1 VSITTTT
8 TERRQSFADL
18 LASEWVKIRSV
29 RSTVFTLLITAVL
42 TIGIS
47 SLGAFAIAANWNHVP
62 VAQRLTFDPTSRSLS
77 GVLLGQLA
85 LGVLGILVF
94 TAEVATGAISATLT
108 AASSRTKVLLAKIV
122 MFAIVAIIV
131 AEIVSFAS
139 FFAGQALLSGTTP
152 TASLGGTNV
161 LRAVAGTGLYMAILA
176 LFALG
181 IGVIV
186 RHTAGAITT
195 FVGLVLVLPLLVTA
209 LPTSLS
215 NDINKFLPFTIGQ
228 TMMSV
233 HPQPDTFSAWA
244 GLGLLVIYTIIILA
258 IANWRL
264 TSRDA

>member
-1 VSITTTT
+1 MSITTTT
-8 TERRQSFADL
+8 DRRQSFGDL
-18 LASEWVKIRSV
+18 LSSEWVKIRSV
-29 RSTVFTLLITAVL
+29 RSTVITLLVTAVL

-47 SLGAFAIAANWNHVP
+47 SLGAFAIAANKHHVNLL
-62 VAQRLTFDPTSRSLS
+62 AFDPTSRSLS

-94 TAEVATGAISATLT
+94 TAEVATGTISATFT
-108 AASSRTKVLLAKIV
+108 AASSRSKVLLAKVV

-139 FFAGQALLSGTTP
+139 FFAGQAILSGATP

-161 LRAVAGTGLYMAILA
+161 LRAVAGTGVYMALLA

-181 IGVIV
+181 LGVIV

-195 FVGLVLVLPLLVTA
+195 FVAIVLVLPLLVTA

-215 NDINKFLPFTIGQ
+215 NDINKFLPFTIGR
-228 TMMSV
+228 TLMSV
-233 HPQPDTFSAWA
+233 HSQPNTFSAWA
-244 GLGLLVIYTIIILA
+244 GLGILAIYTVAIFL

>member
-1 VSITTTT
+1 MSIATTTD
-8 TERRQSFADL
+8 RRQSFGDL
-18 LASEWVKIRSV
+18 LSSEWIKIRSV
-29 RSTVFTLLITAVL
+29 RSTVFTLLVTAVL

-47 SLGAFAIAANWNHVP
+47 SLGAFAIAANWNHAGP
-62 VAQRLTFDPTSRSLS
+62 GQRLAFDPTSRSLS

-94 TAEVATGAISATLT
+94 TAEVATGTISATFT
-108 AASSRTKVLLAKIV
+108 AASSRSKVLVAKIV

-139 FFAGQALLSGTTP
+139 FFVGQAILSGTTP

-161 LRAVAGTGLYMAILA
+161 LRAVAGTGLYMALLA

-181 IGVIV
+181 LGVIV

-195 FVGLVLVLPLLVTA
+195 FVALVLVLPLLVTA

-215 NDINKFLPFTIGQ
+215 NDINKFLPFTIGR
-228 TMMSV
+228 TLMSV
-233 HPQPDTFSAWA
+233 HSQPNTFSAWA
-244 GLGLLVIYTIIILA
+244 GLAILAIYTVIIFL

>member
-1 VSITTTT
+1 MSVTTTT
-8 TERRQSFADL
+8 QHRQSFGDL

-29 RSTVFTLLITAVL
+29 RSTILTLLITAIL

-47 SLGAFAIAANWNHVP
+47 SLGAWAIAANWNHVGP
-62 VAQRLTFDPTSRSLS
+62 AHRLAFDPTSRSLS

-94 TAEVATGAISATLT
+94 TAEVATGTISATFT
-108 AASSRTKVLLAKIV
+108 AAASRSKVLLAKIV
-122 MFAIVAIIV
+122 MFAIVAVIV
-131 AEIVSFAS
+131 GEIVSFAS

-161 LRAVAGTGLYMAILA
+161 LRAVAGTGLYMALLA

-181 IGVIV
+181 LGVIV

-195 FVGLVLVLPLLVTA
+195 FVALVLVLPLLVTA
-209 LPTSLS
+209 LPTSLA

-233 HPQPDTFSAWA
+233 HSQPDTFSAWL
-244 GLGLLVIYTIIILA
+244 GLGLLAIYTILVLL

>member
-1 VSITTTT
+1 MSLATAN
-8 TERRQSFADL
+8 EQRQSFMGL
-18 LASEWVKIRSV
+18 LSSEWIKIRSV
-29 RSTVFTLLITAVL
+29 RSTVFTLIVTAVL

-47 SLGAFAIAANWNHVP
+47 SLGAFAIAANWSHVSA
-62 VAQRLTFDPTSRSLS
+62 AQRLTFDPTSRSLS

-94 TAEVATGAISATLT
+94 TAEVATGTLSATFT
-108 AASSRTKVLLAKIV
+108 AVSSRTKVLLAKITV
-122 MFAIVAIIV
+122 FAIVAVVV

-152 TASLGGTNV
+152 TATLSGTNV
-161 LRAVAGTGLYMAILA
+161 LRAVVGTGLYMAILA

-181 IGVIV
+181 LGVIV

-195 FVGLVLVLPLLVTA
+195 FVALVLVLPLLVTA

-215 NDINKFLPFTIGQ
+215 NDINRYLPFTIGQ

-233 HPQPDTFSAWA
+233 HSQPNTFGAWA
-244 GLGLLVIYTIIILA
+244 GLGILAIYTVIIFV